1 MTPPEKRDKGTR
13 IIPRGAHSKP
23 SDGAGHPA
31 GRAPAEAVGSPSGLL
46 PEAVGSPSGLLPEA
60 VGSPSGTLPE
70 PPPPLPAGPLAA
82 ATPAIVRS
90 AATLPA
96 PPQEPT
102 TDLQRWAATFGAE
115 PRVSVPLAEASSS
128 RPIARPEPARKDPVI
143 PPSDNA
149 SARRYAVE
157 SVLGRGG
164 VGEVD
169 LVLDRD
175 LGRKVA
181 KKRLRS
187 EFRNEPLLIQAFL
200 EEAMIAGALEHPGI
214 VPVHDIGVSPGEGP
228 WYTMKRLQGEP
239 LATILSR
246 LRGAY
251 LDTLKQW
258 PLARLVEVFVQAL
271 RAVAHAHQRGV
282 VHCDLK
288 PGNILVGELGE
299 VVVVDWGLAKVLG
312 EGGLHQARSRLWSGS
327 PGYMP
332 PEQATSEDVSLID
345 TRADIWALGA
355 ILYELMTLVV
365 PQALVDGSV
374 PEPATDGSFA
384 PLVSLKR
391 RATLGPYRREIPPE
405 LEAVCERALALQ
417 PFERFGNVLDVLA
430 AVEGWLQGT
439 RERERR
445 EARVV
450 SAAAA
455 VDAVLLSGG
464 GDIARIAEAADSLID
479 ALRESPTRPE
489 LHWRG
494 SSLYWLVFR
503 ELHKSKL
510 ADVRAAATT
519 LLDRLAALVVPEPGL
534 GQDIDPWI
542 DALDEVAD
550 EAPRVRSLSNRLKAL
565 HATPLFA
572 GLGGHEL
579 LPVASAVEVKKVPA
593 GHALFHEG
601 EPGDALWLLI
611 SGEVA
616 VLAGG
621 KRLSTM
627 RPPACFG
634 EIALVDRSTR
644 TASVVAE
651 TDVLALTLTA
661 EKFDGLVRRHGA
673 IAMGVMRLL
682 AERLRT
688 ATTREI
694 AGREPS

>member
-13 IIPRGAHSKP
+13 IIPRGANSKP
-23 SDGAGHPA
+23 ADASLQ
-31 GRAPAEAVGSPSGLL
+31 V
-46 PEAVGSPSGLLPEA
+46 
-60 VGSPSGTLPE
+60 
-70 PPPPLPAGPLAA
+70 PPPLPAAFESHTPSIERNATPVRAA
-82 ATPAIVRS
+82 NQASPRAPATPAVTAS
-90 AATLPA
+90 TPVAPTTASGPA
-96 PPQEPT
+96 

-115 PRVSVPLAEASSS
+115 PRVSVPEAEAPKS
-128 RPIARPEPARKDPVI
+128 RPVAYPEAARSAVANTA
-143 PPSDNA
+143 SDNSA
-149 SARRYAVE
+149 ARRYAVE
-157 SVLGRGG
+157 SALGRGG

-251 LDTLKQW
+251 LETLKQW
-258 PLARLVEVFVQAL
+258 PLARLVEVFVQSL
-271 RAVAHAHQRGV
+271 RAIAHAHGRGV

-312 EGGLHQARSRLWSGS
+312 EGGLHQARTRLWSGS

-365 PQALVDGSV
+365 PQALIDGSV

-384 PLVSLKR
+384 ELVSLKR
-391 RATLGPYRREIPPE
+391 RMALGPYRREVPPE
-405 LEAVCERALALQ
+405 LEAVCVRALALD
-417 PFERFGNVLDVLA
+417 PRDRFDNVLEILV

-439 RERERR
+439 QERERR
-445 EARVV
+445 ETRVV
-450 SAAAA
+450 AAAAA
-455 VDAVLLSGG
+455 VDAVLLSGA
-464 GDIARIAEAADSLID
+464 GDIARIKVATDMLID
-479 ALRESPTRPE
+479 ALRDSPGRPE
-489 LHWRG
+489 LVWRG

-503 ELHKSKL
+503 ELYKTPTPEL
-510 ADVRAAATT
+510 RAVATT
-519 LLDRLAALVVPEPGL
+519 LLDRLAGLVVPEPGD
-534 GQDIDPWI
+534 GQDIGPWI
-542 DALDEVAD
+542 EALDEVAD

-579 LPVASAVEVKKVPA
+579 LPVASAVEVKKIAA
-593 GHALFHEG
+593 GQALFHEG
-601 EPGDALWLLI
+601 EPGDALWVLV
-611 SGEVA
+611 SGEVS
-616 VLAGG
+616 VEAGG
-621 KRLSTM
+621 KQLTTM
-627 RPPACFG
+627 QPPACFG

-644 TASVVAE
+644 TASVVAA

-661 EKFDGLVRRHGA
+661 DKFGSLVRQHGA

-682 AERLRT
+682 AARLRSAT
-688 ATTREI
+688 AREI
-694 AGREPS
+694 AGHD